1 MIPHILGSKPV
12 VEAMEADLKPRVE
25 LLRQQGI
32 VPKLAIV
39 RVGANP
45 DDLSYERMAI
55 KRAESLDI
63 AVQVFD
69 YPENVDPELVAGD
82 IRYINEDASIHGC
95 LMFRPLPEYV
105 DEQALCNM
113 LVPHKDVD
121 GISVA
126 ALGGIFIDDP
136 DALPPATAEA
146 CIKVLD
152 HYAIPLQGK
161 RVVVVGRSLVIGK
174 PVSMILHPALT
185 DPDEIAAAFKSVVD
199 TFGSL
204 DILANNAGTDSR
216 TKLVDYTLEEF
227 QKVMRLNVEA
237 TFVCSQ
243 AAARIMIEQGTGGAI
258 INTSSMVSIY
268 GQPAGC
274 AYPTSKF
281 AVNGLTK
288 SLARE
293 LAPHKIRVN
302 AVAPGVTHTDMVDA
316 LPREVIEPLIKTIP
330 LGRMGEPEDIANAFA
345 FLASDE
351 ASYISG
357 DVLSVDGLS
366 RS

>member
-1 MIPHILGSKPV
+1 MG
-12 VEAMEADLKPRVE
+12 
-25 LLRQQGI
+25 
-32 VPKLAIV
+32 
-39 RVGANP
+39 
-45 DDLSYERMAI
+45 
-55 KRAESLDI
+55 
-63 AVQVFD
+63 
-69 YPENVDPELVAGD
+69 
-82 IRYINEDASIHGC
+82 
-95 LMFRPLPEYV
+95 
-105 DEQALCNM
+105 
-113 LVPHKDVD
+113 
-121 GISVA
+121 
-126 ALGGIFIDDP
+126 
-136 DALPPATAEA
+136 
-146 CIKVLD
+146 
-152 HYAIPLQGK
+152 
-161 RVVVVGRSLVIGK
+161 
-174 PVSMILHPALT
+174 LHPALT

-258 INTSSMVSIY
+258 INTY

>member
-1 MIPHILGSKPV
+1 MGKLEGKVAIVTGGTRGIGF
-12 VEAMEADLKPRVE
+12 
-25 LLRQQGI
+25 GI
-32 VPKLAIV
+32 VEKFLAE
-39 RVGANP
+39 GAKVALFGSRQETV
-45 DDLSYERMAI
+45 DAALEKI
-55 KRAESLDI
+55 K
-63 AVQVFD
+63 Q
-69 YPENVDPELVAGD
+69 NDPEA
-82 IRYINEDASIHGC
+82 
-95 LMFRPLPEYV
+95 
-105 DEQALCNM
+105 
-113 LVPHKDVD
+113 
-121 GISVA
+121 
-126 ALGGIFIDDP
+126 
-136 DALPPATAEA
+136 PAM
-146 CIKVLD
+146 
-152 HYAIPLQGK
+152 G
-161 RVVVVGRSLVIGK
+161 
-174 PVSMILHPALT
+174 LHPALT

-216 TKLVDYTLEEF
+216 TKLEEF
-227 QKVMRLNVEA
+227 LKVMRLNVEA